1 MIVKRYIVD
10 DMNEAMIKIRYDLGN
25 EAIIIS
31 QKKIRQKGI
40 KGFFKKKRIEVT
52 AAVDDRVKKNVNA
65 KKEEPKSNIDN
76 EISEIKEM
84 MKEVLAK
91 KKPGRKK
98 VDESV
103 KLIENTKEKLK
114 NSDFSDELI
123 DDVVKKVM
131 KKAESEKRK
140 PDISDIENTIKKYIK
155 VQDNLDGR
163 IQVLIGPTGVGKTT
177 TIAKLASVY
186 SLYKNKKVGLITLD
200 TYRIGAVEQLKT
212 YAEILSVPFDVIL
225 SIKDIPKVMEKMKD
239 RDIIFID
246 TTGRNSKN
254 IMQISEIRKF
264 IEEIKPDKI
273 HLVLS
278 MTTKQNDLKKIIN
291 NYKLINYDNLILTK
305 VDETDVYGSIL
316 SSIFYSNV
324 PVSYIAAGQNVPE
337 DIEEATFDKL
347 YKLILEAE
355 RNGSGR

>member
-1 MIVKRYIVD
+1 
-10 DMNEAMIKIRYDLGN
+10 
-25 EAIIIS
+25 
-31 QKKIRQKGI
+31 
-40 KGFFKKKRIEVT
+40 
-52 AAVDDRVKKNVNA
+52 
-65 KKEEPKSNIDN
+65 
-76 EISEIKEM
+76 
-84 MKEVLAK
+84 
-91 KKPGRKK
+91 
-98 VDESV
+98 
-103 KLIENTKEKLK
+103 
-114 NSDFSDELI
+114 
-123 DDVVKKVM
+123 M